1 MAAGDIIIP
10 DGKITPEILQKITN
24 EVVNNIQ
31 TTSKDPGQYEVVN
44 SLQDITSIPV
54 FQQTGATYKLVRV
67 LVSILKGVDGK
78 EVHLQSTETHLQ
90 WRWTDGM
97 WSNLIAW
104 ADLKG
109 DPGDTP
115 VFRTSSVGI
124 EWKYDSEEDSAWK
137 ILVKFEV
144 LKLKFSD
151 LTDEQITAFWR
162 AIPDD
167 VLAMFQ
173 KPATDAAADAR
184 KEITNM
190 RQLEATVEEQEEARE
205 NFYSQVQAKEQARQ
219 NDEIKRQ
226 EAAKAQ
232 AEAERLRGLKED
244 ERNATFDAKVREATD
259 AAAEAKTQGD
269 YAKKQGDKAGNL
281 MSRVTALE
289 EGKVDGGY
297 SEEGLLQLTSGG
309 LPIGDPIEV
318 GSGSGGGGGT
328 AGISCK
334 VKAITDTLI
343 STVSGASVRIG
354 YSFTSIY
361 ADDGSETGDGTA
373 TYTINSQKVATEAIQ
388 QGNVYF
394 DVTKWLQ
401 VGTNTIKVTVKDST
415 GQSRSVAY
423 TVDVISMSIS
433 DSYDDAQIN
442 SGNITY
448 RYTPVGAIEKTIHF
462 ILDGTELEPVVTSE
476 SNKQL
481 SQVIP
486 AQVHGAHR
494 LEVYMT
500 ATVNGIAVKS
510 NTLTHDLV
518 CTVSGNNTIIVASSF
533 NQTTAKQYDRLSI
546 PFVIYNPAASTS
558 QVVLSVNGT
567 VLSEQTVD
575 RIRQLWNYRITQ
587 PGELALKIA
596 SGSVSRSFS
605 LTVSEADVVVEAE
618 TADLELYLTSQNRSN
633 NDNNRDEWKS
643 GDIMSTMTGFNW
655 KTNGWVTDDNGST
668 CLRVSGGASVDIP
681 LELFRQDLRSTGK
694 TIEIEF
700 LVRDVYRYDT
710 PVISCWSGERGILIT
725 SQSAQI
731 KSEQSDVTTRFKDL
745 ERIRLAFVIEKRAD
759 NRLLS
764 IYVNGIKSATFQYPE
779 TDNFMQLVPAGIT
792 IGASDATV
800 DVYTIRSYNNNL
812 NRYQLLDNYIA
823 DIDDYDRK
831 IDVYQKNDIYD
842 AYGNIS
848 FSKVR
853 ERIDVL
859 VLEGDL
865 PQYKGDKKTNKIYYY
880 STANDVLNWWANI
893 KNNVQGTS
901 SQYYPRKNYKF
912 ELIDG
917 LTYINSADHA
927 DMFQLT
933 DDVLPASIFCI
944 KTDFAESSGTHNTG
958 VANMA
963 DSLLKE
969 MGILTEAQKE
979 NPKARTTV
987 AGKPCALFHK
997 ATPDSEPV
1005 FIGKVNFNTDKAA
1018 EDTFGFKDGDESWEF
1033 LNNTSDMALFK
1044 SADFTKWQETIEAR
1058 YPDGGADITNVKV
1071 IFDWVI
1077 SCKGDPDKFKAEY
1090 SQYFDKDMLVFY
1102 ALITLVLGMT
1112 DQRAKNMFLTRYRGK
1127 LWLFILYDNDTLL
1140 PINNEGLIALLYN
1153 VEISDTVN
1161 GANVWN
1167 GADSELWKLVDTAF
1181 ADEIREMYYTLRQRN
1196 VLSYDRMMDYLY
1208 TRQAGKWCEAIY
1220 NEDGY
1225 YKYEQPLIEGYL
1237 DYSQS
1242 HENPQTIKTGAY
1254 LYALQG
1260 SREMYGKWIWK
1271 NRFLYLDSKFLAGSI
1286 LGDTAVFRTYT
1297 PAVWAGIEPCADIT
1311 LTAFNAMYF
1320 NVKWGSVT
1328 KSQRVGFNE
1337 TVKMTAPEDMQ
1348 FNDTETIIY
1357 GASLI
1362 ASLGDLSPLYPGT
1375 VDVSK
1380 MVKLKELIVGS
1391 GVEGYQNRNLH
1402 TLSIGENRLLKKL
1415 DVRNCPEYSEPID
1428 VRNCTNIE
1436 EIYAQGTAITAVN
1449 LPEGGNLSKLYLPGT
1464 ITNLTLKNQPK
1475 LTNLGFSL
1483 AGVEKLTTIVYEN
1496 TGVDIVS
1503 LIYSC
1508 LGLKNPVLSRV
1519 RLIGINGSGAN
1530 LDTLHKLTKIGGIDE
1545 KGNNVDLAII
1555 TGKFQAAVAREDQL
1569 ADIRAAFPEL
1579 TVTYLEIKPPTVTT
1593 FSFTSSQ
1600 NESITNSSFEC
1611 NFPFVKKNERTYTVT
1626 ADDGE
1631 TIEFT
1636 FKCDNHVDYSNTY
1649 LVEGTRTQTY
1659 SPIYIPLI
1667 KLRVNVYGTSTYVAE
1682 ATVIANGVAYISDS
1696 NGYANIRTREA
1707 IEGTV
1712 VALGYKK
1719 QPISVPIQ
1727 VTDYTGTIYLYQTVA
1742 VTFVVIDDYSNFVQ
1756 GSEVTCDGETKVTN
1770 QYGECVFDL
1779 AKGTLAY
1786 TVTNKRYNTVT
1797 GNVIVST
1804 SAKTQSV
1811 TTKINWETYA
1821 PDPNGNI
1828 QMMVGCESSSY
1839 STVTLSITS
1848 NDVNYSIDWADG
1860 TIDNAL
1866 GDGTQTYSRVFT
1878 ARNWKNIEVKNCEGV
1893 TACKVTST
1901 QNLKAYWSVGNSLVS
1916 GLNFNNYARFSA
1928 VGVDIFKNDAE
1939 RTSMYA
1945 CFYGCKLSFIPE
1957 GLTDPLVNV
1966 TDWRWFLRE
1975 NTTLESPLPELW
1987 KRFTEDNI
1995 KKGECFKDCSK
2006 ASNWNNVPIEWGGP
2020 LYVCYPVLAIFKNN
2034 TWYLNQDV
2042 KVNGQSLN
2050 QEADGTYK
2058 GEVYMVEKG
2067 NVDIVVNGEVVDMIA
2082 LTTLNNK
2089 RDVGKYI
2096 FLDNCSEIYTENK
2109 TFDLSIE
2116 SVRDEIIGE
2125 SEWEYD
2131 QEKGG
2136 MVGICSR
2143 PNTWSYK
2150 SMNINLPC
2158 NSLALKLYYKL
2169 SFIYDN
2175 YCGTSGKYLGLLYTS
2190 GLNSTVDCGNIHVTN
2205 YDIFKENDIYVSLT
2219 GFRISEYTAASGD
2232 YVCIKSITCDAM
2244 YLPSLPSDFDP
2255 NQPKL
2260 SGVVLADNRAM
2271 EYRLTR
2277 IETALGFN
2285 D

>member
-1 MAAGDIIIP
+1 MAKKKIKISELTPASSLAGFSALGYKVIDGKKTSVRLDLSYVQTAYQNTVDATGKANEAAGKANKAAGDANAKMAQISQ
-10 DGKITPEILQKITN
+10 EASQKM
-24 EVVNNIQ
+24 
-31 TTSKDPGQYEVVN
+31 
-44 SLQDITSIPV
+44 
-54 FQQTGATYKLVRV
+54 
-67 LVSILKGVDGK
+67 
-78 EVHLQSTETHLQ
+78 
-90 WRWTDGM
+90 TD
-97 WSNLIAW
+97 L
-104 ADLKG
+104 
-109 DPGDTP
+109 
-115 VFRTSSVGI
+115 
-124 EWKYDSEEDSAWK
+124 
-137 ILVKFEV
+137 
-144 LKLKFSD
+144 
-151 LTDEQITAFWR
+151 
-162 AIPDD
+162 
-167 VLAMFQ
+167 
-173 KPATDAAADAR
+173 
-184 KEITNM
+184 
-190 RQLEATVEEQEEARE
+190 RQLEATVSENEETRE
-205 NFYSQVQAKEQARQ
+205 TSFTQWQAAEQARQ
-219 NDEIKRQ
+219 NDELKRKEEFNQIKTDADTATGKANT
-226 EAAKAQ
+226 AAKNA
-232 AEAERLRGLKED
+232 D
-244 ERNATFDAKVREATD
+244 EKA
-259 AAAEAKTQGD
+259 AAAELQGNF
-269 YAKKQGDKAGNL
+269 AQEQGEFAQKQSNKLGQYDKRL
-281 MSRVTALE
+281 TELE
-289 EGKVDGGY
+289 ITKVDGAY
-297 SEEGLLQLTSGG
+297 SEEGLLQLTSQG
-309 LPIGDPIEV
+309 LPVGDPIEV
-318 GSGSGGGGGT
+318 GTGSGGGGS
-328 AGISCK
+328 AGITCK
-334 VKAITDTLI
+334 VKAITDTLL

-354 YSFTSIY
+354 YSFTSVY
-361 ADDGSETGDGTA
+361 ADDGSETGNGTA

-401 VGTNTIKVTVKDST
+401 VGSNAIKVTVKDST

-423 TVDVISMSIS
+423 TVEVISMSIS
-433 DSYDDAQIN
+433 DSYDDTQVN
-442 SGNITY
+442 TGEITF
-448 RYTPVGAIEKTIHF
+448 RYTPVGAITKTVHF
-462 ILDGTELEPVVTSE
+462 VLDGTEIGTEETSV
-476 SNKQL
+476 SNRQL
-481 SQVIP
+481 SFVIP
-486 AQVHGAHR
+486 AQAHGSHR
-494 LEVYMT
+494 LVVYMT
-500 ATVNGIAVKS
+500 ATIGGVEVRS
-510 NTLTHDLV
+510 NELAHDLV

-575 RIRQLWNYRITQ
+575 RTRQVWNYRITQ

-643 GDIMSTMTGFNW
+643 GDIMSTMAGFNW

-668 CLRVSGGASVDIP
+668 CLRVSGGASVNIP

-831 IDVYQKNDIYD
+831 IEVYQKNDIYD

-880 STANDVLNWWANI
+880 STVNDLLNWWANI

-1071 IFDWVI
+1071 IFDWVV

-1167 GADSELWKLVDTAF
+1167 GADSELWKLVDMAF
-1181 ADEIREMYYTLRQRN
+1181 ADEIREMYYTMRQRN

-1242 HENPQTIKTGAY
+1242 HENPQIIKTGAY

-1297 PAVWAGIEPCADIT
+1297 PAVWAGVEPCADIT

-1337 TVKMTAPEDMQ
+1337 TVKMIAPDGMQ

-1380 MVKLKELIVGS
+1380 MTKLKELVVGS

-1402 TLSIGENRLLKKL
+1402 SLSIGENRLLKKL

-1464 ITNLTLKNQPK
+1464 ITNLSLKNQPK
-1475 LTNLGFSL
+1475 LSDAFFELDS
-1483 AGVEKLTTIVYEN
+1483 VEKLSTIVCES
-1496 TGVDIVS
+1496 TPGVNIFPIVDR
-1503 LIYSC
+1503 C
-1508 LGLKNPVLSRV
+1508 LSMKNPALSRV
-1519 RLIGINGSGAN
+1519 RLIDLNATGAS
-1530 LDTLHKLTKIGGIDE
+1530 LDTLYKLIRLGGVDE
-1545 KGNNVDLAII
+1545 KGNNVTTAVV
-1555 TGKFQAAVAREDQL
+1555 TGKYHAITAREDQL
-1569 ADIRAAFPEL
+1569 TAIRAAFPEL
-1579 TVTYLEIKPPTVTT
+1579 TVTYTNLKPPTITT
-1593 FSFTSSQ
+1593 FTFSSSQ
-1600 NESITNSSFEC
+1600 SKTITNSTFEC
-1611 NFPFVKKNERTYTVT
+1611 NFDAVKVNENTYNVT
-1626 ADDGE
+1626 ADDDSV
-1631 TIEFT
+1631 IEFT
-1636 FKCDNHVDYSNTY
+1636 FKCDNHVDYSDSY
-1649 LVEGTRTQTY
+1649 IVAGTRSQSYKVT
-1659 SPIYIPLI
+1659 YIPLRTI
-1667 KLRVNVYGTSTYVAE
+1667 RVKVYGQSVYPSGASV
-1682 ATVIANGVAYISDS
+1682 VIGDVSYISNE
-1696 NGYANIRTREA
+1696 NGYVYIRGGEA
-1707 IEGTV
+1707 ISGTV
-1712 VALGYKK
+1712 SAQGYAANTFSFTA
-1719 QPISVPIQ
+1719 IIND
-1727 VTDYTGTIYLYQTVA
+1727 TANTVEVYAA
-1742 VTFVVIDDYSNFVQ
+1742 VEVKFIIKSGFEGFVQ
-1756 GSEVTCDGETKVTN
+1756 GATVECDGKSGQTN
-1770 QYGECVFDL
+1770 LYGECILLLGRGSYPVTVSHSNYFD
-1779 AKGTLAY
+1779 Y
-1786 TVTNKRYNTVT
+1786 EDTVSV
-1797 GNVIVST
+1797 GI
-1804 SAKTQSV
+1804 SAMSKTF
-1811 TTKINWETYA
+1811 TII
-1821 PDPNGNI
+1821 PDPKSMKPEENGNI
-1828 QMMVGCESSSY
+1828 QMMMTGNKGFL
-1839 STVTLSITS
+1839 TVTSSTL
-1848 NDVNYSIDWADG
+1848 NYIIDW
-1860 TIDNAL
+1860 
-1866 GDGTQTYSRVFT
+1866 GDGTTDNAVSNGTEQYFHNYETDDNHQVEIKECNDVTDCYS
-1878 ARNWKNIEVKNCEGV
+1878 NSDCL
-1893 TACKVTST
+1893 S
-1901 QNLKAYWSVGNSLVS
+1901 AYWSIGNSKVQYSRNFSSYTKLLYVGDILRGVTSLTSYFASCENLISLHPNIFKQCSPKGYAARLFYDCELLQEIPS
-1916 GLNFNNYARFSA
+1916 GLLDTFGNVTDLSYCFS
-1928 VGVDIFKNDAE
+1928 
-1939 RTSMYA
+1939 
-1945 CFYGCKLSFIPE
+1945 GCKNIKTIPMGLLDKCLNVTNFSDFFASCYKLSNIPE
-1957 GLTDPLVNV
+1957 GL
-1966 TDWRWFLRE
+1966 
-1975 NTTLESPLPELW
+1975 
-1987 KRFTEDNI
+1987 
-1995 KKGECFKDCSK
+1995 
-2006 ASNWNNVPIEWGGP
+2006 
-2020 LYVCYPVLAIFKNN
+2020 FKNN
-2034 TWYLNQDV
+2034 TAATSFSGCFRYVPIDSFPIDIFANCPNVTTFSRCFLQAGIKDPSGLFNKNPNVTDFSECFFNCTRLEV
-2042 KVNGQSLN
+2042 IPAGLFSHCPKVTSFRKCFQ
-2050 QEADGTYK
+2050 QVYYK
-2058 GEVYMVEKG
+2058 GEIPADLFNGCTEVTNFESCFNG
-2067 NVDIVVNGEVVDMIA
+2067 NSITNMPDRLFEDCTKVKN
-2082 LTTLNNK
+2082 
-2089 RDVGKYI
+2089 
-2096 FLDNCSEIYTENK
+2096 FDNCFSGNK
-2109 TFDLSIE
+2109 LDHVKLPISFS
-2116 SVRDEIIGE
+2116 
-2125 SEWEYD
+2125 
-2131 QEKGG
+2131 
-2136 MVGICSR
+2136 
-2143 PNTWSYK
+2143 
-2150 SMNINLPC
+2150 NLG
-2158 NSLALKLYYKL
+2158 NGA
-2169 SFIYDN
+2169 F
-2175 YCGTSGKYLGLLYTS
+2175 SG
-2190 GLNSTVDCGNIHVTN
+2190 NSTLRYIIASTVIPQTIGSTTFQSTN
-2205 YDIFKENDIYVSLT
+2205 NCPIYVPDASLEAYKT
-2219 GFRISEYTAASGD
+2219 ATNWTTYADRI
-2232 YVCIKSITCDAM
+2232 KPM
-2244 YLPSLPSDFDP
+2244 SDFATDFP
-2255 NQPKL
+2255 DE
-2260 SGVVLADNRAM
+2260 V
-2271 EYRLTR
+2271 
-2277 IETALGFN
+2277 
-2285 D
+2285 

>member
-1 MAAGDIIIP
+1 MAEEFDIVRAQNLPAATSVSDNDMLLVVQGGTLKRVIP
-10 DGKITPEILQKITN
+10 
-24 EVVNNIQ
+24 
-31 TTSKDPGQYEVVN
+31 
-44 SLQDITSIPV
+44 SLM
-54 FQQTGATYKLVRV
+54 
-67 LVSILKGVDGK
+67 KG
-78 EVHLQSTETHLQ
+78 
-90 WRWTDGM
+90 RP
-97 WSNLIAW
+97 
-104 ADLKG
+104 G
-109 DPGDTP
+109 DPGLTPYLGVTDTYIRWRQGASGTWMDLISLEKIRGP
-115 VFRTSSVGI
+115 RGEKPLFRKLNGTLQM
-124 EWKYDSEEDSAWK
+124 KYEGEPDSAYK
-137 ILVKFEV
+137 NIFDREE
-144 LKLKFSD
+144 LKLKFSELTPAEVDLLRLHFSD
-151 LTDEQITAFWR
+151 LTDANKAE
-162 AIPDD
+162 
-167 VLAMFQ
+167 LM

-226 EAAKAQ
+226 GAAAAQ

-269 YAKKQGDKAGNL
+269 YAKKQGDKAALLAG
-281 MSRVTALE
+281 RVTALE

-297 SEEGLLQLTSGG
+297 AEENMLYLTVDGI
-309 LPIGDPIEV
+309 PVGDPIPV
-318 GSGSGGGGGT
+318 GSGTGGGGG
-328 AGISCK
+328 AVGISCK
-334 VKAITDTLI
+334 VTAVTDILQ

-354 YSFTSIY
+354 YNFTSTY
-361 ADDGSETGDGTA
+361 SDDGSETGDGTA
-373 TYTINSQKVATEAIQ
+373 TYTINSQKVATEAIS
-388 QGNVYF
+388 QGINYF
-394 DVTKWLQ
+394 DVTKYLILGNNK
-401 VGTNTIKVTVKDST
+401 VKVTVLDST
-415 GQSRSVAY
+415 GQSRSVAF

-433 DSYDDAQIN
+433 DSYDDAQVN

-518 CTVSGNNTIIVASSF
+518 CTVFGNNTIIVASSF

-575 RIRQLWNYRITQ
+575 RTRQLWNYRITQ

-655 KTNGWVTDDNGST
+655 KTNGWVTDDNSST

-731 KSEQSDVTTRFKDL
+731 KSEQSDVITRFKDL

-1071 IFDWVI
+1071 IFDWVV

-1181 ADEIREMYYTLRQRN
+1181 ADEIREMYYTMRQRN

-1225 YKYEQPLIEGYL
+1225 YKYEQPLIEGYP

-1242 HENPQTIKTGAY
+1242 HENPQIIKTGAY

-1297 PAVWAGIEPCADIT
+1297 PAVWAGVEPCADIT

-1380 MVKLKELIVGS
+1380 MVKLKELLVGS

-1475 LTNLGFSL
+1475 LLDAFFEL
-1483 AGVEKLTTIVYEN
+1483 AGVEKLSTIICES
-1496 TGVDIVS
+1496 TPGVNIFPIVDRCMS
-1503 LIYSC
+1503 T
-1508 LGLKNPVLSRV
+1508 KNPVLSRV
-1519 RLIGINGSGAN
+1519 RLIDLNSTGPDLSS
-1530 LDTLHKLTKIGGIDE
+1530 LFKLTKIGGVDE
-1545 KGNNVDLAII
+1545 KGNNVAKAVV
-1555 TGKFQAAVAREDQL
+1555 TGKYHAVTAREDQL
-1569 ADIRAAFPEL
+1569 AVIRTAFPEL
-1579 TVTYLEIKPPTVTT
+1579 TVTYTNLKAPTVTT
-1593 FSFTSSQ
+1593 FTFSSSQ
-1600 NESITNSSFEC
+1600 SKSITNSTFEC
-1611 NFPFVKKNERTYTVT
+1611 NFEAVKVNEYTYKVT
-1626 ADDGE
+1626 ADDDSV
-1631 TIEFT
+1631 IDFT
-1636 FKCDNHVDYSNTY
+1636 FKCDNHVDYSASY
-1649 LVEGTRTQTY
+1649 VVAGTRTQNY
-1659 SPIYIPLI
+1659 SVTYIPLRTIRI
-1667 KLRVNVYGTSTYVAE
+1667 KVYGQSIYPSGASV
-1682 ATVIANGVAYISDS
+1682 VIGDVSYISDE
-1696 NGYANIRTREA
+1696 NGYVYVRTGEA
-1707 IEGTV
+1707 I
-1712 VALGYKK
+1712 
-1719 QPISVPIQ
+1719 S
-1727 VTDYTGTIYLYQTVA
+1727 GTISAQGYAGNTFSFAAITRDTTNTVEIYAA
-1742 VTFVVIDDYSNFVQ
+1742 VEVKFIVKNDLGQLVSGAT
-1756 GSEVTCDGETKVTN
+1756 VTCDGKSGETN
-1770 QYGECVFDL
+1770 IYGECIL
-1779 AKGTLAY
+1779 LLGKGTLEY
-1786 TVTNKRYNTVT
+1786 TVIHPNCFDFNSSVTV
-1797 GNVIVST
+1797 GT
-1804 SAKTQSV
+1804 SASTVNVSIGFDFLTLKPE
-1811 TTKINWETYA
+1811 I
-1821 PDPNGNI
+1821 NGNI
-1828 QMMVGCESSSY
+1828 QMLLQGKDASIKIV
-1839 STVTLSITS
+1839 STNADYIIS
-1848 NDVNYSIDWADG
+1848 WGDG
-1860 TIDNAL
+1860 TTENAL
-1866 GDGTQTYSRVFT
+1866 GDGEKTYTHTYSDDGYYQV
-1878 ARNWKNIEVKNCEGV
+1878 EVQNSSV
-1893 TACKVTST
+1893 VTSAIGNAT
-1901 QNLKAYWSVGNSLVS
+1901 CLIAYWDIGDSKVNNITFNSYSNLRFFGNVFKNDIDRTDVS
-1916 GLNFNNYARFSA
+1916 GLFQSC
-1928 VGVDIFKNDAE
+1928 
-1939 RTSMYA
+1939 S
-1945 CFYGCKLSFIPE
+1945 KLNPID
-1957 GLTDPLVNV
+1957 LTPLAGLVNV
-1966 TDWRWFLRE
+1966 TNASNMLAYHGELSNIDLTPLTGWVNVTNASGMLIGYRYPEAIDLTPLAGWVNVTNASQMLSSSNQSTWDLTPLAGWVNVTNVYQMFGYNYYLTSIDLTPLSGWVNVTNASQLFLLCSKLTSVDFTPLAGWVNVTDASGFFYGLGITSVNLTAISRWVNVTNASELFRKCP
-1975 NTTLESPLPELW
+1975 LESVDLTPLSGWVNVTNASGLFYESSLAAVDLAPLSGW
-1987 KRFTEDNI
+1987 VNVTNATSFFSYSSLKSVDLTPLAGWVNVTSVTSFFYYCSGLLSIDLTVFTKWSIVYSSSLIGRCRALTFISILDTPPFCLAFEALAND
-1995 KKGECFKDCSK
+1995 
-2006 ASNWNNVPIEWGGP
+2006 SNSCPIYVPDDA
-2020 LYVCYPVLAIFKNN
+2020 V
-2034 TWYLNQDV
+2034 D
-2042 KVNGQSLN
+2042 
-2050 QEADGTYK
+2050 TYK
-2058 GEVYMVEKG
+2058 TAT
-2067 NVDIVVNGEVVDMIA
+2067 N
-2082 LTTLNNK
+2082 
-2089 RDVGKYI
+2089 
-2096 FLDNCSEIYTENK
+2096 
-2109 TFDLSIE
+2109 
-2116 SVRDEIIGE
+2116 
-2125 SEWEYD
+2125 
-2131 QEKGG
+2131 
-2136 MVGICSR
+2136 
-2143 PNTWSYK
+2143 WSAY
-2150 SMNINLPC
+2150 
-2158 NSLALKLYYKL
+2158 A
-2169 SFIYDN
+2169 D
-2175 YCGTSGKYLGLLYTS
+2175 
-2190 GLNSTVDCGNIHVTN
+2190 
-2205 YDIFKENDIYVSLT
+2205 
-2219 GFRISEYTAASGD
+2219 RI
-2232 YVCIKSITCDAM
+2232 KPM
-2244 YLPSLPSDFDP
+2244 SDFATDVP
-2255 NQPKL
+2255 N
-2260 SGVVLADNRAM
+2260 
-2271 EYRLTR
+2271 
-2277 IETALGFN
+2277 ETV
-2285 D
+2285 

>member
-1 MAAGDIIIP
+1 MAKKKIKISELTPASSLAGFSAL
-10 DGKITPEILQKITN
+10 G
-24 EVVNNIQ
+24 
-31 TTSKDPGQYEVVN
+31 
-44 SLQDITSIPV
+44 
-54 FQQTGATYKLVRV
+54 YKT
-67 LVSILKGVDGK
+67 VDGK
-78 EVHLQSTETHLQ
+78 KTSVRL
-90 WRWTDGM
+90 
-97 WSNLIAW
+97 
-104 ADLKG
+104 DLSY
-109 DPGDTP
+109 
-115 VFRTSSVGI
+115 V
-124 EWKYDSEEDSAWK
+124 
-137 ILVKFEV
+137 
-144 LKLKFSD
+144 
-151 LTDEQITAFWR
+151 QTAYQNT
-162 AIPDD
+162 ID
-167 VLAMFQ
+167 
-173 KPATDAAADAR
+173 ATGKANEASGKANKAAADANA
-184 KEITNM
+184 KMAQISQEASQKMTDL
-190 RQLEATVEEQEEARE
+190 RQLEATVSEQEETRE
-205 NFYSQVQAKEQARQ
+205 NFYTQVQAKEQARQ
-219 NDEIKRQ
+219 NDELKRQ
-226 EAAKAQ
+226 EAAAAA
-232 AEAERLRGLKED
+232 AEAERLRVLKED
-244 ERNATFDAKVREATD
+244 ERNSTFNTKIQETAD

-289 EGKVDGGY
+289 EGKIDGGY
-297 SEEGLLQLTSGG
+297 AEENMLYLTVDGI
-309 LPIGDPIEV
+309 PVGDPIPV
-318 GSGSGGGGGT
+318 GSGTGGGGG
-328 AGISCK
+328 AVGISCK
-334 VKAITDTLI
+334 VTAVTDILQ
-343 STVSGASVRIG
+343 STVSGASVQIG
-354 YSFTSIY
+354 YNFTSTY
-361 ADDGSETGDGTA
+361 SDDGSETGDGTA
-373 TYTINSQKVATEAIQ
+373 TYTINSQKVTTEAIS
-388 QGNVYF
+388 QGINYF
-394 DVTKWLQ
+394 DVTKYLILGNNK
-401 VGTNTIKVTVKDST
+401 VKVTVLDST
-415 GQSRSVAY
+415 GQSRSVAF
-423 TVDVISMSIS
+423 TVDVISMSIT
-433 DSYDDAQIN
+433 DSYDDAQVN

-486 AQVHGAHR
+486 AQTHGAHR

-575 RIRQLWNYRITQ
+575 RTRQVWNYRITQ

-596 SGSVSRSFS
+596 SGNVSRSFS

-643 GDIMSTMTGFNW
+643 SNIMSTMTGFNW

-831 IDVYQKNDIYD
+831 IEVYQKNDIYD

-880 STANDVLNWWANI
+880 STVNDLLNWWANI

-969 MGILTEAQKE
+969 MGIFTEAQKE

-1071 IFDWVI
+1071 IFDWVV

-1167 GADSELWKLVDTAF
+1167 GADSELWKLVDMAF
-1181 ADEIREMYYTLRQRN
+1181 ADEIREMYYTMRQRN

-1297 PAVWAGIEPCADIT
+1297 PAVWAGVKPCADIT

-1337 TVKMTAPEDMQ
+1337 TVTMTAPENMQ

-1380 MVKLKELIVGS
+1380 MTKLKELIVGS

-1402 TLSIGENRLLKKL
+1402 SLSIGENRLLKKL

-1464 ITNLTLKNQPK
+1464 ITNLSLKNQPK
-1475 LTNLGFSL
+1475 LLDAFFEL
-1483 AGVEKLTTIVYEN
+1483 AGVEKLSTIVYEATN
-1496 TGVDIVS
+1496 VDIFSIIDRCLS
-1503 LIYSC
+1503 LPS
-1508 LGLKNPVLSRV
+1508 PVLSRV
-1519 RLIGINGSGAN
+1519 RLVNINGHAAN
-1530 LDTLHKLTKIGGIDE
+1530 LDTLYKLISIGGIDE
-1545 KGNNVDLAII
+1545 HGNNVDKAVV
-1555 TGKFQAAVAREDQL
+1555 TGKFHADTVRADRL
-1569 ADIRAAFPEL
+1569 AIVQAAFPEL
-1579 TVTYLEIKPPTVTT
+1579 TITYSQIKELPTTT
-1593 FSFTSSQ
+1593 FVFSSSQ
-1600 NESITNSSFEC
+1600 NKTITNATFEC
-1611 NFPFVKKNERTYTVT
+1611 NFEYTKVDEKTYKVVANE
-1626 ADDGE
+1626 GE
-1631 TIEFT
+1631 VIEFT
-1636 FKCDNHVDYSNTY
+1636 FRCDNHKELLTTY
-1649 LVEGTRTQTY
+1649 DVTGTRTQSYKVTY
-1659 SPIYIPLI
+1659 LPLI
-1667 KLRVNVYGTSTYVAE
+1667 KLRATLYGTNLYFEGAKIKIGTETY
-1682 ATVIANGVAYISDS
+1682 TSDAD
-1696 NGYANIRTREA
+1696 GYVQIRTNTQ
-1707 IEGTV
+1707 IDGTISYI
-1712 VALGYKK
+1712 GYKD
-1719 QPISVPIQ
+1719 QAFT
-1727 VTDYTGTIYLYQTVA
+1727 VTPQLNDTTVTVYLYQTVT
-1742 VTFVVIDDYSNFVQ
+1742 VTFTVKDNYGGPVI
-1756 GSEVTCDGETKVTN
+1756 GSAIQLGDQTKTTN
-1770 QYGECVFDL
+1770 KYGECVFEA
-1779 AKGTLAY
+1779 AKGSY
-1786 TVTNKRYNTVT
+1786 DYIITNNMYSSNSGTI
-1797 GNVIVST
+1797 NVST
-1804 SAKTQSV
+1804 SNINRPI
-1811 TTKINWETYA
+1811 TTPINWETYR
-1821 PDPNGNI
+1821 PEPNGNI
-1828 QMMVGCESSSY
+1828 QMFMVDYTASTSS
-1839 STVTLSITS
+1839 TLRITS
-1848 NDVNYSIDWADG
+1848 TDTSYLIDWGDG
-1860 TIDNAL
+1860 TITEAS
-1866 GDGTQTYSRVFT
+1866 GIGTQIYTHVYGRQQG
-1878 ARNWKNIEVKNCEGV
+1878 RLIEISNCENI
-1893 TACKVTST
+1893 TECIADRAST
-1901 QNLKAYWSVGNSLVS
+1901 NYGQHCLFAYFSIGNSKIS
-1916 GLNFNNYARFSA
+1916 GMKFENNEKLKI
-1928 VGVDIFKNDAE
+1928 VGDDIFKNDTD
-1939 RTSMYA
+1939 RKDYSL
-1945 CFYGCKLSFIPE
+1945 CFYCCRSLVKLPSFFYDIVFDGCDFSSMCSSCNELQEVP
-1957 GLTDPLVNV
+1957 PLWE
-1966 TDWRWFLRE
+1966 TAI
-1975 NTTLESPLPELW
+1975 NTTKS
-1987 KRFTEDNI
+1987 
-1995 KKGECFKDCSK
+1995 GSCFNNCSK
-2006 ASNWNNVPIEWGGP
+2006 TSNWNDIPTEWGGP
-2020 LYVCYPVLAIFKNN
+2020 LATNEIQVAIFKDNA
-2034 TWYLNQDV
+2034 WYLNQRV
-2042 KVNGQSLN
+2042 TVNGYTLAQM
-2050 QEADGTYK
+2050 ADGTYK
-2058 GEVYMVEKG
+2058 GEVKG
-2067 NVDIVVNGEVVDMIA
+2067 GVSGNGTAYDLIVNGVVQGDIIISPYGQ
-2082 LTTLNNK
+2082 NRK
-2089 RDVGKYI
+2089 SGYYFI
-2096 FLDNCSEIYTENK
+2096 GDNPEIYQEGYFMDFTQGDLHEDCI
-2109 TFDLSIE
+2109 DLSRQ
-2116 SVRDEIIGE
+2116 SNFV
-2125 SEWEYD
+2125 YD
-2131 QEKGG
+2131 AEKGG
-2136 MVGICSR
+2136 LTSVKEANISMSQMYLRLKKQKVNPLNLYSGIEYKAIFSKQGDTVLHQGGASWRSDYENEEIVRQLEVGR
-2143 PNTWSYK
+2143 NE
-2150 SMNINLPC
+2150 
-2158 NSLALKLYYKL
+2158 
-2169 SFIYDN
+2169 DN
-2175 YCGTSGKYLGLLYTS
+2175 FYHDGSTSSS
-2190 GLNSTVDCGNIHVTN
+2190 G
-2205 YDIFKENDIYVSLT
+2205 
-2219 GFRISEYTAASGD
+2219 
-2232 YVCIKSITCDAM
+2232 YVCFKSITINKIT
-2244 YLPSLPSDFDP
+2244 LPELPPDFVP
-2255 NQPKL
+2255 AAPV
-2260 SGVVLADNRAM
+2260 SGAVLADYYAVNR
-2271 EYRLTR
+2271 RLAR
-2277 IETALGFN
+2277 VETALGFN

>member
-1 MAAGDIIIP
+1 MANKKIKVSELTPANSLAGYSALGYKIVN
-10 DGKITPEILQKITN
+10 GKKTSVRLDLSYVQTAYEKTIEATVKADKATESANKAAQDANAKMTQITQEANQKIT
-24 EVVNNIQ
+24 
-31 TTSKDPGQYEVVN
+31 
-44 SLQDITSIPV
+44 
-54 FQQTGATYKLVRV
+54 
-67 LVSILKGVDGK
+67 
-78 EVHLQSTETHLQ
+78 
-90 WRWTDGM
+90 
-97 WSNLIAW
+97 
-104 ADLKG
+104 DL
-109 DPGDTP
+109 
-115 VFRTSSVGI
+115 
-124 EWKYDSEEDSAWK
+124 
-137 ILVKFEV
+137 
-144 LKLKFSD
+144 
-151 LTDEQITAFWR
+151 
-162 AIPDD
+162 
-167 VLAMFQ
+167 
-173 KPATDAAADAR
+173 
-184 KEITNM
+184 
-190 RQLEATVEEQEEARE
+190 RQLEAEVSDDYTTWGNSYTQW
-205 NFYSQVQAKEQARQ
+205 QAKEQARQ

-226 EAAKAQ
+226 EAAAAV

-244 ERNATFDAKVREATD
+244 ERNATFDVKVREATD

-334 VKAITDTLI
+334 VKAITETLI

-575 RIRQLWNYRITQ
+575 RTRQLWNYRITQ
-587 PGELALKIA
+587 SGELALKIA

-655 KTNGWVTDDNGST
+655 KTNGWVTDDDGST

-1071 IFDWVI
+1071 IFDWVV

-1181 ADEIREMYYTLRQRN
+1181 ADEIREMYYTMRQRN

-1286 LGDTAVFRTYT
+1286 LGDTAIFRTYT
-1297 PAVWAGIEPCADIT
+1297 PAVWAGVEPCADIT

-1337 TVKMTAPEDMQ
+1337 TVKMIAPENMQ

-1475 LTNLGFSL
+1475 LTDLGFSL

-1545 KGNNVDLAII
+1545 KGNNVDRAIV

-1600 NESITNSSFEC
+1600 NRPITNSSLEC
-1611 NFPFVKKNERTYTVT
+1611 NFPFVKKDERTYAVT

-1649 LVEGTRTQTY
+1649 LVEGTRTQAY
-1659 SPIYIPLI
+1659 SAIYIPLI
-1667 KLRVNVYGTSTYVAE
+1667 KLRVQVYNTSTYVSE
-1682 ATVIANGVAYISDS
+1682 ATVIANGIAYISDS
-1696 NGYANIRTREA
+1696 NGYVNIRTREA

-1719 QPISVPIQ
+1719 QPISVPI
-1727 VTDYTGTIYLYQTVA
+1727 TTSDYIGTIYLYQTVA
-1742 VTFVVIDDYSNFVQ
+1742 VTFIVKDDYRNLIQ
-1756 GSEVTCDGETKVTN
+1756 GSEVTCDGETKTTN

-1797 GNVIVST
+1797 GNVVVST
-1804 SAKTQSV
+1804 SAKTQPV
-1811 TTKINWETYA
+1811 TTEINWETYA
-1821 PDPNGNI
+1821 PEPNGNI
-1828 QMMVGCESSSY
+1828 QMMVGCNSSPY
-1839 STVTLSITS
+1839 SIVTLSITS
-1848 NDVNYSIDWADG
+1848 NDANYSIDWADG

-1866 GDGTQTYSRVFT
+1866 GEGIQTYSHEIPYVSYPGS
-1878 ARNWKNIEVKNCEGV
+1878 WKNIEVRNCNGI
-1893 TACKVTST
+1893 TACKVSGSY
-1901 QNLKAYWSVGNSLVS
+1901 NIKAYWSVGNSLVS
-1916 GLNFNNYARFSA
+1916 GLSFAGCSYLSA
-1928 VGVDIFKNDAE
+1928 VGVDIFKNDVE
-1939 RTSMYA
+1939 RTSMKR
-1945 CFYGCKLSFIPE
+1945 CFYGCKLLFIPE
-1957 GLTDPLVNV
+1957 GLTDHLVNI
-1966 TDWRWFLRE
+1966 TNWEDFLAG
-1975 NTTLESPLPELW
+1975 NSTLKSPLPELW
-1987 KRFTEDNI
+1987 KTFFGGGYITLEDCFENCTSALNWINVPVLWGGTASNNFPVEVTVKLQLFNNNKWFLNQNVIINNVVLQQQNNGSYEGLISTLADTEVNVNVNGLVVGTIYIDSNI
-1995 KKGECFKDCSK
+1995 VEDKIFVGDCSK
-2006 ASNWNNVPIEWGGP
+2006 IMTLYDFTNGDLHEDIISFGKNWGFSSLEGGLSSDKSNKIYDLFINSPYNNFSLKFTQMGYGRYATLYDKLENEIVNTQNKNGYNRQINIEASEGYTKLVFNKPESTSGPIFI
-2020 LYVCYPVLAIFKNN
+2020 LKKI
-2034 TWYLNQDV
+2034 
-2042 KVNGQSLN
+2042 
-2050 QEADGTYK
+2050 
-2058 GEVYMVEKG
+2058 
-2067 NVDIVVNGEVVDMIA
+2067 I
-2082 LTTLNNK
+2082 
-2089 RDVGKYI
+2089 
-2096 FLDNCSEIYTENK
+2096 SE
-2109 TFDLSIE
+2109 
-2116 SVRDEIIGE
+2116 
-2125 SEWEYD
+2125 
-2131 QEKGG
+2131 
-2136 MVGICSR
+2136 
-2143 PNTWSYK
+2143 
-2150 SMNINLPC
+2150 NLP
-2158 NSLALKLYYKL
+2158 
-2169 SFIYDN
+2169 
-2175 YCGTSGKYLGLLYTS
+2175 
-2190 GLNSTVDCGNIHVTN
+2190 
-2205 YDIFKENDIYVSLT
+2205 
-2219 GFRISEYTAASGD
+2219 
-2232 YVCIKSITCDAM
+2232 
-2244 YLPSLPSDFDP
+2244 PLPSDFTP
-2255 NQPKL
+2255 NQLKL
-2260 SGVVLADNRAM
+2260 SGAVVADNRAL
-2271 EYRLTR
+2271 EYRLSR
-2277 IETALGFN
+2277 LETALGFN
-2285 D
+2285 N